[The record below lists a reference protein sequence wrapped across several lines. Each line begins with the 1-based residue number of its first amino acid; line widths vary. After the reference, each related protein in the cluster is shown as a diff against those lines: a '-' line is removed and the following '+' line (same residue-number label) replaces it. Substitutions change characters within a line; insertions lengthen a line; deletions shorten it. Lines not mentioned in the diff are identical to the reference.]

1 MILIL
6 LELIFPILLVIIPAL
21 IKDSK
26 RPFIS
31 KFKVR
36 MLRSV
41 PTRKFVIQMFVLTL
55 LLFHFIY
62 TNVQGINVGVLL
74 STVICFVLL
83 SNKTTLKLFNY
94 INQDRQR
101 FVHFEVLSMAI
112 AFVPELCTVS
122 YTFALS
128 LLVSSLYPEIEGNK
142 KNKTSND
149 IHPINLK

>member
-6 LELIFPILLVIIPAL
+6 LELIFPILLVIEPAL
-21 IKDSK
+21 IKDCK

-31 KFKVR
+31 NFKVR

-112 AFVPELCTVS
+112 AFVPELYTVS

-128 LLVSSLYPEIEGNK
+128 LLVSSLYPEIEENK
-142 KNKTSND
+142 KK
-149 IHPINLK
+149 